1 VLKKEFLFIIIN
13 ERKGKLNQTIKF
25 ALIGCGFVAKKHVES
40 INRIEKAKL
49 VAVCDIDRKRA
60 KNFGE
65 KYKFPWYTN
74 PYKMVEGENPDV
86 ISILTPSGTH
96 AQIVIDLVKYK
107 KHFVIEKPLTLR
119 LEEADAVI
127 EACDKANIK
136 IFVVQQNRFNL
147 PIKKLKEAIDR
158 NRFGKLVMGTVR
170 IRWCRTQDYYDQQK
184 WRGTWAWD
192 GGVFTN
198 QASHHIDMLIWMM
211 GEVESVMAMTS
222 TRLVKIEAEDT
233 GVAILRFKNGAL
245 GVIEATTAT
254 RPKDLEGSIS
264 ILGEL
269 GSVEIGG
276 FYMNE
281 IKIWNFKDSSPEDE
295 EILTKYSKNPD
306 IYAWNHTEFLK
317 DVVDSILNNK
327 KGLIDGLEARK
338 SLELINALYESAE
351 TGQEVFLRFKPKK
364 CKLGVKNNER

>member
-1 VLKKEFLFIIIN
+1 MNSI
-13 ERKGKLNQTIKF
+13 IKF
-25 ALIGCGFVAKKHVES
+25 ALIGCGTVAKKHVES
-40 INRIEKAKL
+40 INRIENAKL
-49 VAVCDIDRKRA
+49 VAVCDIDKKKAMDYGKEHRI
-60 KNFGE
+60 
-65 KYKFPWYTN
+65 PWYTN
-74 PYKMVEGENPDV
+74 PDKMVENESIDV

-119 LEEADAVI
+119 LEDADAVI
-127 EACDKANIK
+127 EACDIANIK

-147 PIKKLKEAIDR
+147 PIKKLKEAID
-158 NRFGKLVMGTVR
+158 NDRFGKFVLGTVR
-170 IRWCRTQDYYDQQK
+170 VRWCRTQEYYDQKK

-245 GVIEATTAT
+245 GIIEATTAT
-254 RPKDLEGSIS
+254 RPRDLEGSIS
-264 ILGEL
+264 ILGES

-276 FYMNE
+276 FFMNE
-281 IKIWNFKDSSPEDE
+281 IKVWNFNNNSPEDE
-295 EILTKYSKNPD
+295 EILSKYSKNPD

-317 DVVDSILNNK
+317 DVVDSISKNK
-327 KGLIDGLEARK
+327 RGLIDGLEARK
-338 SLELINALYESAE
+338 SLELINAIYESGE
-351 TGQEVFLRFKPKK
+351 TGQEVYLRFRPRK
-364 CKLGVKNNER
+364 CKLGVKNN